1 MIMDKLTMQAYYFF
15 ASLVDSGMDYC
26 DAQCKTSVK
35 YPSVDFSEVEDLY
48 YSTLIVEADEWS
60 I

>member
-1 MIMDKLTMQAYYFF
+1 MDKLTMQAYYFF
-15 ASLVDSGMDYC
+15 TGLVDSGVDYC
-26 DAQCKTSVK
+26 NAQYKTSAK

-48 YSTLIVEADEWS
+48 HSTLIVEGDSWS

>member
-1 MIMDKLTMQAYYFF
+1 MDKLTMQAYYFF
-15 ASLVDSGMDYC
+15 TGLVDSGMDYC
-26 DAQCKTSVK
+26 DAQYKMSVK

-48 YSTLIVEADEWS
+48 DSTLIVEADEWS